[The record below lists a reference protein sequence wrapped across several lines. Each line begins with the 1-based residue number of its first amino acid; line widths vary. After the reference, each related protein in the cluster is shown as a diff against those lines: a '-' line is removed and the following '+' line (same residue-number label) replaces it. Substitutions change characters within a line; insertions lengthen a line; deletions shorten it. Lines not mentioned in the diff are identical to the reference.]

1 MAIVSSPTRAVP
13 PRARRA
19 SARASPRR
27 AVVVDARRGRRKS
40 ARELDP
46 ADAVD
51 DDATTTDDATARAR
65 VGRDDVLR
73 SCATTSI
80 GMLVVGLGARAASG
94 ALPTSATRGDWSAAL
109 PLLGDDA
116 GATALT
122 ALCAASAVTVGR
134 IALLQVWDEFAAST
148 DRSNAQVLGALDG
161 AGDVAQVA
169 VLPALGEEV
178 LFRGALLPAVGG
190 VPGVVVSSLVFGAL
204 HIGGGRSAAFGVWA
218 SAVGAV
224 YGVAALHAHSVAAP
238 AAAHA
243 LANIASAGVLER
255 DARGK
260 GNWRQGI

>member
-1 MAIVSSPTRAVP
+1 MSIVSSPTRAVA

-19 SARASPRR
+19 NARASPRR
-27 AVVVDARRGRRKS
+27 AVVVDARRGRKKTS
-40 ARELDP
+40 RELDR

-51 DDATTTDDATARAR
+51 DDAMTTDDAPALAR

-94 ALPTSATRGDWSAAL
+94 AFPTRATHGDWNAAL

-116 GATALT
+116 GATAVA
-122 ALCAASAVTVGR
+122 ALCAAGAVTVGR

-190 VPGVVVSSLVFGAL
+190 VPGVVV
-204 HIGGGRSAAFGVWA
+204 
-218 SAVGAV
+218 
-224 YGVAALHAHSVAAP
+224 
-238 AAAHA
+238 
-243 LANIASAGVLER
+243 
-255 DARGK
+255 
-260 GNWRQGI
+260 